1 VAPSQR
7 AALAH
12 APRVRSPLTVPA
24 RVARQDKMLR
34 GVMIHNYRMAKTLG

>member
-1 VAPSQR
+1 MLRGSGR
-7 AALAH
+7 
-12 APRVRSPLTVPA
+12 RSPFPP